1 MGRPRTIRPGVLVA
15 LAALTLTVTRPGF
28 SVAQVSSGVAGLT
41 VAKLEWGDRPVERKA
56 EGEDSW
62 QRLSEGDPL
71 RTGDRLRTSSGGVAR
86 LDFPWMAVTLGP
98 SSVLSIP
105 AAKVLSTVLEKGR
118 AEFSGAGR
126 DLVKIRVG
134 EGEIRG
140 GGRLVLWHEGKRTAA
155 AALEGAF
162 RVTGAGKTVV
172 IQAGEGTS
180 FSGGQPP
187 LLASP
192 LPEAPGGL
200 VPGGDPEY
208 VPSGQTAELH
218 WTPNGNAHHVEV
230 LALENDDVLL
240 ARNVSDPPVR
250 IEIPWLGTY
259 RWRVSARDGR
269 GLESPPSADGYV
281 CVVDE

>member
-1 MGRPRTIRPGVLVA
+1 MGRPRTGRFREAFA
-15 LAALTLTVTRPGF
+15 LATFVLTGPAV
-28 SVAQVSSGVAGLT
+28 SAAQVSSGAAGLT
-41 VAKLEWGDRPVERKA
+41 VAKLEWGDRPVERRA

-62 QRLSEGDPL
+62 RRLGEGDPL

-86 LDFPWMAVTLGP
+86 LDFPWMSVTLGP

-105 AAKVLSTVLEKGR
+105 AAKVLSTVLEEGR

-126 DLVKIRVG
+126 DIVKIRVG
-134 EGEIRG
+134 QGEIRG
-140 GGRLVLWHEGKRTAA
+140 GGRLVLWHEGERTAA

-172 IQAGEGTS
+172 IQSGEGTA
-180 FSGGQPP
+180 FTGGQPP
-187 LLASP
+187 LLALP

-208 VPSGQTAELH
+208 VQSGQTAELQ
-218 WTPNGNAHHVEV
+218 WTSNGTAHHVEV
-230 LALENDDVLL
+230 LALQSDDVLL
-240 ARNVSDPPVR
+240 ARNVSEPPAR

-269 GLESPPSADGYV
+269 GLESPPSDEGYV
-281 CVVDE
+281 CVVER